1 MTFYLKQL
9 EVGMIQNFNYLIGC
23 SETKECGVVDAAF
36 EVDRILSMAKKDGM
50 KITTAL
56 FTHTHYDHI
65 DGIGELTKRANIG
78 KIYVHKNEAK
88 ALSEFKEKV
97 TEIDDGSLIPI
108 GNISLKVLHTPGHL
122 PGCVCYLGDNF
133 VVTGDTLFTGA
144 IGRCDFPESN
154 PKDMYRSLQKL
165 KELPDDTRV
174 YPGHDYGKTPTISIK
189 KNIEVSPLLQAANE
203 QDFIERMAA
212 FEASRKQPL

>member
-36 EVDRILSMAKKDGM
+36 EVDRILSTAKKDGM

-56 FTHTHYDHI
+56 FTHTHYDHV

-154 PKDMYRSLQKL
+154 PKDMYKSLQKL

-174 YPGHDYGKTPTISIK
+174 YPGHDYGASITSTIGEEK
-189 KNIEVSPLLQAANE
+189 KSNPYLMISSEENFL
-203 QDFIERMAA
+203 RM
-212 FEASRKQPL
+212 